1 MLRYRNN
8 HNFQINDHILLGYGN
23 NHSLDVDLFLISRC
37 LTINFLKYYTINF
50 NILFKSASILYL
62 FLP

>member
-1 MLRYRNN
+1 MLGYKNN
-8 HNFQINDHILLGYGN
+8 HNFQINDHILLGYEN
-23 NHSLDVDLFLISRC
+23 NHNLNVDLFLISRY
-37 LTINFLKYYTINF
+37 LTINFLKYYTIN